1 MNRLAS
7 SLSAAILAVST
18 LAACAQSAP
27 GSSGSTTGAA
37 GNESATRTMTATTT
51 ELPTGR
57 GGSAHVRNTWVV
69 DGATLSLE
77 YGRPALKGRSES
89 QMMPAGR
96 PWRTGADA
104 ATILTTD
111 RALTFGTVTLQPG
124 TYTINTIPGPDEWQ
138 MVFGRLKAPG
148 QWGVPYQPDL
158 EIGRAPMRRSTG
170 ASPSEL
176 LTFRL
181 AHTGASPALRMEWGT
196 VSVSAPFTVN
206 R

>member
-1 MNRLAS
+1 MIRLAS
-7 SLSAAILAVST
+7 TLSVALLAASTLSA
-18 LAACAQSAP
+18 CAGSAP
-27 GSSGSTTGAA
+27 GSAGTTTGAA
-37 GNESATRTMTATTT
+37 GTGSATRTMAATTT

-57 GGSAHVRNTWVV
+57 GGSAHVRSSWVV

-77 YGRPALKGRSES
+77 YGRPALKGRPES
-89 QMMPAGR
+89 QMMPAGK

-124 TYTINTIPGPDEWQ
+124 TYTINTVPGPDQWQ
-138 MVFGRLKAPG
+138 IVFGRLKAPG

-158 EIGRAPMRRSTG
+158 EIGRAPMRLSAAATPAELVTFHLDYTATG
-170 ASPSEL
+170 
-176 LTFRL
+176 
-181 AHTGASPALRMEWGT
+181 PALRMEWGT
-196 VSVSAPFTVN
+196 VSASAPFTVV